1 MPRIRFRWILQRF
14 VIPLPVSEFFFF
26 AQCQRVISFLLGT
39 KYSICKCMNFL
50 LLLHIFHLIW
60 ISSDNIFLIQPRW
73 SSKAWWS
80 VLQPKG
86 GQGKHS
92 PWGETIFKQFIR
104 QVIYRRTACNK
115 QIEASCFLKIESD
128 YITLLRQDGHEL
140 GPDINQQ
147 NLYVLIL
154 KIVREKQANT
164 FNKPTLIWQWIWREW
179 KFEKYKDTVT

>member
-60 ISSDNIFLIQPRW
+60 ISSENIFLIQPRW

-128 YITLLRQDGHEL
+128 YIALLRQDGHEL

-147 NLYVLIL
+147 NLYVLI
-154 KIVREKQANT
+154 
-164 FNKPTLIWQWIWREW
+164 
-179 KFEKYKDTVT
+179 